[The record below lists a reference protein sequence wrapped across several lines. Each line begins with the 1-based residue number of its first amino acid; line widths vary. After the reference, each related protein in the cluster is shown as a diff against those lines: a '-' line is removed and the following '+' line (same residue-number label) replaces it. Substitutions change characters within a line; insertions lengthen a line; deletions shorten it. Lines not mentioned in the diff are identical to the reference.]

1 MLFRQLVRLIRVQ
14 QNHLSRNSYYT
25 GELNAYIGLM
35 KDLLTIRA
43 DMAIEHWT
51 SLLLSAGAFA
61 LTTRQRVLS
70 SIWVAPTMYVVTR
83 IGQMIANTRLIT
95 VDSGDIELP
104 EFSRVNTAVKTG
116 QADLICREL
125 HDLCDSFFYHN
136 CAFESAL
143 AILFAGM
150 SVALGPLLLSSCS
163 EPSFSMTCVSA
174 FASLWCGNLG
184 QSLGAVC
191 YTRLSSLLP

>member
-1 MLFRQLVRLIRVQ
+1 MLFRQLVRHLRAQ
-14 QNHLSRNSYYT
+14 QSHLFLNSYYT
-25 GELNAYIGLM
+25 EELNGYIASM
-35 KDLLTIRA
+35 NELLTIRL
-43 DMAIEHWT
+43 DLAIQHWT
-51 SLLLSAGAFA
+51 SLLLSASAFA
-61 LTTRQRVLS
+61 LTARQRTLS
-70 SIWVAPTMYVVTR
+70 AIWVAPSVYVTTR
-83 IGQMIANTRLIT
+83 IGQIIINTRLVT

-104 EFSRVNTAVKTG
+104 EFSRVNAAVNAG
-116 QADLICREL
+116 QADLVCREL
-125 HDLCDSFFYHN
+125 YDLCESFFFHN

-150 SVALGPLLLSSCS
+150 SVAVGPVLLTSCS

-184 QSLGAVC
+184 QSFGAVC